1 MGSSRAGEAVNR
13 RLRLGVTAT
22 GVAFV
27 IAVIL
32 GATGTLV
39 PAGQAAASGA
49 STLTIIAGPVAVRHA
64 GGDFTSALDGAIL
77 AAGDTVKTGTD
88 ARAILTYFEGS
99 TVEMEPETELTID
112 TAHSDADGNTIIV
125 MQQNLGVT
133 WHVVTHLITSGSIYE
148 VHTTTSTASV
158 RGTQFTVGIGP
169 DETTTETTTE
179 GAVANTDAGGSA
191 TVLTPPGQQTT
202 TKKGE
207 APARPAPVAE
217 PVRTVT
223 VTVADQN
230 ALVVDT
236 LGRAN
241 GIQDGKKVIQTPGAQ
256 LQVVDGHL
264 VVTLPN
270 LPDGAVTTHV
280 LGSAP
285 ADVTTKVQDKGKPA
299 VELKDTVTPGT
310 NSGVDI
316 TKQTGNAPSLEKK
329 VDQKNA
335 PSPKVG
341 KLPPSPT
348 PRPTRSPGVG
358 SAQDKIGPSTDRRLT
373 RPGSTNA
380 PAFGTPLKLAV
391 PLAHVAGKD
400 PKPKGK

>member
-1 MGSSRAGEAVNR
+1 MGSSRAGVAVNR

-27 IAVIL
+27 IAVIF
-32 GATGTLV
+32 GATGAVV
-39 PAGQAAASGA
+39 PAGQVAASGA
-49 STLTIIAGPVAVRHA
+49 STLTIISGPVAVRHA
-64 GGDFTSALDGAIL
+64 GADFVSAADGAIL
-77 AAGDTVKTGTD
+77 AAGDTIKTGAD

-99 TVEMEPETELTID
+99 TVEMEPDSELTID
-112 TAHSDADGNTIIV
+112 AAHSDADGNTIIV

-158 RGTQFTVGIGP
+158 RGTQFTVGVTA

-179 GAVANTDAGGSA
+179 GAVANTDVRGTA

-207 APARPAPVAE
+207 APAPPAPVAA
-217 PVRTVT
+217 PLRTVT
-223 VTVADQN
+223 VTVGDPN

-270 LPDGAVTTHV
+270 LPDGAVTTHL

-285 ADVTTKVQDKGKPA
+285 ADVTTKVEDKGKPA
-299 VELKDTVTPGT
+299 VELKNTVTPGT

-316 TKQTGNAPSLEKK
+316 KKGTGDAPSLEKK
-329 VDQKNA
+329 DQNNA

-341 KLPPSPT
+341 KVPPSPT
-348 PRPTRSPGVG
+348 PRPKKSPDAG
-358 SAQDKIGPSTDRRLT
+358 AAPDKVAPSTDRRVT
-373 RPGSTNA
+373 KPGSTNA
-380 PAFGTPLKLAV
+380 PGFGTPMKLAV
-391 PLAHVAGKD
+391 PLGHTAGKD
-400 PKPKGK
+400 PKTKGK

>member
-1 MGSSRAGEAVNR
+1 VNR

-32 GATGTLV
+32 GATGALV

-49 STLTIIAGPVAVRHA
+49 STLTIISGPVAVRHA
-64 GGDFTSALDGAIL
+64 GGDFASALDGAVL

-99 TVEMEPETELTID
+99 TVEMEPDTELTID
-112 TAHSDADGNTIIV
+112 TAHSDADGNTMIV

-179 GAVANTDAGGSA
+179 GAVANTDAGRTA

-217 PVRTVT
+217 PLRTVT

-285 ADVTTKVQDKGKPA
+285 ADVTTKVEDKGKPA
-299 VELKDTVTPGT
+299 VELKNTVAPGT

-316 TKQTGNAPSLEKK
+316 KKQPGDAPALEKQI
-329 VDQKNA
+329 DQKNA

-348 PRPTRSPGVG
+348 PRPKKSADVG
-358 SAQDKIGPSTDRRLT
+358 AAQDKIGPSTDRRVT
-373 RPGSTNA
+373 KPGSTNA

-400 PKPKGK
+400 PRTKGK

>member
-1 MGSSRAGEAVNR
+1 VDR
-13 RLRLGVTAT
+13 RLRLGVTAI

-27 IAVIL
+27 IAVIF
-32 GATGTLV
+32 GATGAVV

-49 STLTIIAGPVAVRHA
+49 STLTIISGPVAVRHA
-64 GGDFTSALDGAIL
+64 GGDFASANDGAVL
-77 AAGDTVKTGTD
+77 AAGDTVKTGAD

-99 TVEMEPETELTID
+99 TVEMEPDSELTID
-112 TAHSDADGNTIIV
+112 AAHSDADGNTIIV

-158 RGTQFTVGIGP
+158 RGTQFTVGVGP

-179 GAVANTDAGGSA
+179 GAVANTDVLGTA

-207 APARPAPVAE
+207 APARPAPAAE
-217 PVRTVT
+217 PLRTVT

-241 GIQDGKKVIQTPGAQ
+241 GIQDGKKVLQTPGAQ
-256 LQVVDGHL
+256 LQVVNGHL

-280 LGSAP
+280 AGSAP
-285 ADVTTKVQDKGKPA
+285 VDVTTKVEDKGKPA

-316 TKQTGNAPSLEKK
+316 KKQTGDAPPLEKK
-329 VDQKNA
+329 IDQKNA

-348 PRPTRSPGVG
+348 PRPKRSPDAGA
-358 SAQDKIGPSTDRRLT
+358 AQDKIGPSTDRRVT
-373 RPGSTNA
+373 KPGSTNA

-391 PLAHVAGKD
+391 PLAHVVGKD
-400 PKPKGK
+400 PKTRGK